1 LECRS
6 RICVPAIGGHLVSPT
21 SIHYHIQPLPFSL
34 LSAPKARQQCNT
46 PKCGP
51 RSGSTRRPTEAP
63 TRVHMNTLASGF
75 LRQEFSKMIE
85 AGQWL
90 AVPYSVVH
98 HLENLRLSLSGVVP
112 QRDRRPRPIVDYTY
126 SDVNNGTLSVAPD
139 LIQFGTA
146 LTRFFGTALTRFLQH
161 LERADTQQG
170 PIYLSKTDIT
180 DAFMRVWIALES
192 IPILGAI
199 LPMYPDEEAIVA
211 FPMIL
216 PMGWV
221 DSPSFLCALTETIA
235 DLTNTRTS
243 AGNLATIAHHLDDAA
258 STRPPATP
266 AKHPSPTPAGVPPP
280 TTRSMGPLKPPM
292 TYTDVYMDNFLMST
306 QLKNQKAVRSTLFE
320 CIDAVLRPLVPTD
333 NPSREEPISTKKL
346 QKGDASW
353 STKKPILGWLVDTT
367 KRTVELPP
375 HRMERLQE
383 ILASV
388 PPHQC
393 RMSQRMVLAIPG
405 GHGLFSQL
413 QSVLLHLPKAKPSDQ
428 LRLDQP
434 VHDQLDD
441 IRWLADNLRDP
452 PTRWAEI
459 IDSAPAFLGT
469 VDASGQGMGG
479 VWISADDND
488 HPILWRL
495 EFPASVQ
502 SCLVTY
508 NNPSGNLTNSN
519 LEQLA
524 LMCHPDILACEH
536 KIRER
541 SICILSDNTAAVSR
555 EHCKSTSTDAPAA
568 YLCRIAS
575 LHQREN
581 RYRLTSAYLPGV
593 LNVMAD
599 DVSQRWDLPDSQLLH
614 YFNSSY
620 PQAYTW
626 KLCTL
631 RSTMNSSA
639 IQALS
644 MKWCNPA
651 SLMAETL
658 QPPHT
663 GANGKTF
670 VNNLDWRPSLP
681 KMPIQ
686 FAGSRHSRQEYE
698 TAGFPPPITHRNCN
712 SGVSRRIRG
721 IGAHNGWIPQPASHP
736 WDTHLRPTVRS
747 PSTFIPK
754 NGPSPASST
763 AHPVGCLTPR
773 LCHRACGIGR

>member
-1 LECRS
+1 
-6 RICVPAIGGHLVSPT
+6 
-21 SIHYHIQPLPFSL
+21 
-34 LSAPKARQQCNT
+34 
-46 PKCGP
+46 
-51 RSGSTRRPTEAP
+51 
-63 TRVHMNTLASGF
+63 
-75 LRQEFSKMIE
+75 
-85 AGQWL
+85 
-90 AVPYSVVH
+90 
-98 HLENLRLSLSGVVP
+98 
-112 QRDRRPRPIVDYTY
+112 VDYTY

-139 LIQFGTA
+139 SIQ
-146 LTRFFGTALTRFLQH
+146 FGTALTRFLQH
-161 LERADTQQG
+161 LERADTRRG
-170 PIYLSKTDIT
+170 PIYLSKTDIA

-199 LPMYPDEEAIVA
+199 LPSYPDEEAIVA

-216 PMGWV
+216 PKGWV

-235 DLTNTRTS
+235 DLTNARTS
-243 AGNLATIAHHLDDAA
+243 VGNLATIAHHLDDAA

-266 AKHPSPTPAGVPPP
+266 ATHPLPMPTGAPPP

-292 TYTDVYMDNFLMST
+292 TYTDVYMDDFLMAT
-306 QLKNQKAVRSTLFE
+306 QLKNRKAVRSMLFE
-320 CIDAVLRPLVPTD
+320 CIDAVLRPLAPTD
-333 NPSREEPISTKKL
+333 NPSRKEPISTKKL

-353 STKKPILGWLVDTT
+353 STKKSILGWLVETT

-375 HRMERLQE
+375 HRMERLLE

-388 PPHQC
+388 PPHQ
-393 RMSQRMVLAIPG
+393 RRTSRRKWQQLLGELRSMVLAIPG
-405 GHGLFSQL
+405 GRGLFSQL
-413 QSVLLHLPKAKPSDQ
+413 QSVLLHSPNAKPSDR
-428 LRLDQP
+428 LCLDQP

-441 IRWLADNLRDP
+441 IRWLADNLRDR

-479 VWISADDND
+479 VWLSVDDNV
-488 HPILWRL
+488 HPILWRS
-495 EFPASVQ
+495 EFPGSVQ
-502 SCLVTY
+502 SRLVTY
-508 NNPSGNLTNSN
+508 DNPSGNLTNSD

-524 LMCHPDILACEH
+524 LTCHPDILACEH
-536 KIRER
+536 DIRER
-541 SICILSDNTAAVSR
+541 LICILSDNMAAVSH
-555 EHCKSTSTDAPAA
+555 EHHGSTSTDAPAA

-575 LHQREN
+575 LHQHEN

-599 DVSQRWDLPDSQLLH
+599 DASRRWDLSDSQLLD

-631 RSTMNSSA
+631 RSTMSSSA
-639 IQALS
+639 TQALS
-644 MKWCNPA
+644 MKRCNPA
-651 SLMAETL
+651 SLMAEML

-686 FAGSRHSRQEYE
+686 FAGSRHSWQEYE
-698 TAGFPPPITHRNCN
+698 TVGFPPPINPSELQWWHQPSHLWHRRTQWLD
-712 SGVSRRIRG
+712 SLTRVSSLE
-721 IGAHNGWIPQPASHP
+721 PQ
-736 WDTHLRPTVRS
+736 L
-747 PSTFIPK
+747 
-754 NGPSPASST
+754 
-763 AHPVGCLTPR
+763 
-773 LCHRACGIGR
+773 